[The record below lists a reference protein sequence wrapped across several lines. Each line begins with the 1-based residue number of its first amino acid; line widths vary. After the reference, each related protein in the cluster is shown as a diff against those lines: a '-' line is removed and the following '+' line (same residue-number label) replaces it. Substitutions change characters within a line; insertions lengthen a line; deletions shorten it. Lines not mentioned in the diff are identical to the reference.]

1 MPTTTTPAE
10 HTYVIDTSV
19 LLSDPRAMLRF
30 KEQEVVLPVVV
41 ITELE
46 GKRHHP
52 ELGYFAR
59 QALRI
64 LDDLRGE
71 HGRLD
76 APVPVGGD
84 GGTLRVE
91 LNHTDPSSLPAGFRL
106 GDNDTR
112 ILAVAKN
119 LANEGRRVTVVSK
132 DLPMRVK
139 ASACGLVAE
148 EYRNELTPE
157 SGWTGMRELDVTV
170 ERPIPF
176 RDPPEPVSE
185 DSSADREARPEGH
198 VPEDMSAGTGPEG
211 QVAAEDKLEARAEG
225 EPVHEGEAEG
235 EPGDRRK
242 RRRKRRRGGKPT
254 PNPEG
259 PPERMC
265 GLCAQKLSRVQA
277 REQPCKVHGC
287 SRTWT
292 WDRASQM
299 RAWVLSGSDDVD
311 YEPPAP
317 RRMCEVCREF
327 CRTHP
332 DREVPCGRPGCER
345 SWTFKTGA
353 QLQAFLAGRLAD
365 PLKLCGEC
373 AKGEFAASFR
383 PGTEGG
389 IPEGAETM
397 PCVVPGCE
405 GTWLYIPGMRL
416 RETAYGELSPERMC
430 DAHRVER
437 GFAAASPHEAV
448 EVEVTAAD
456 LAADEVHE
464 HDHDHDHDH
473 EDGEHEHDPEE
484 IAAADAPADE
494 PESAD
499 EVEAGAELSEPEPN

>member
-64 LDDLRGE
+64 LDDLRVE

-157 SGWTGMRELDVTV
+157 SGWTGMREL
-170 ERPIPF
+170 E
-176 RDPPEPVSE
+176 VSHE
-185 DSSADREARPEGH
+185 VFESEASIVFEQAENRLH
-198 VPEDMSAGTGPEG
+198 TIKAVM
-211 QVAAEDKLEARAEG
+211 VA
-225 EPVHEGEAEG
+225 
-235 EPGDRRK
+235 
-242 RRRKRRRGGKPT
+242 T
-254 PNPEG
+254 
-259 PPERMC
+259 
-265 GLCAQKLSRVQA
+265 
-277 REQPCKVHGC
+277 
-287 SRTWT
+287 
-292 WDRASQM
+292 
-299 RAWVLSGSDDVD
+299 
-311 YEPPAP
+311 
-317 RRMCEVCREF
+317 
-327 CRTHP
+327 
-332 DREVPCGRPGCER
+332 
-345 SWTFKTGA
+345 
-353 QLQAFLAGRLAD
+353 LA
-365 PLKLCGEC
+365 
-373 AKGEFAASFR
+373 
-383 PGTEGG
+383 
-389 IPEGAETM
+389 
-397 PCVVPGCE
+397 
-405 GTWLYIPGMRL
+405 
-416 RETAYGELSPERMC
+416 
-430 DAHRVER
+430 
-437 GFAAASPHEAV
+437 
-448 EVEVTAAD
+448 
-456 LAADEVHE
+456 
-464 HDHDHDHDH
+464 
-473 EDGEHEHDPEE
+473 
-484 IAAADAPADE
+484 
-494 PESAD
+494 
-499 EVEAGAELSEPEPN
+499 